1 MTPYLQ
7 SGRQAVQRPE
17 ARSFADLLTPD
28 ALRQRAAEV
37 ESRGRARTLAGTA
50 AGLAALALAT
60 GLVLVSGRAFDGT
73 LDGMILANFL
83 FAGGVVALGLAWIAF
98 QIASGG
104 QRIRQVAATL
114 RRRAHSG
121 GYQEGSRA

>member
-7 SGRQAVQRPE
+7 SGRQAAQRPG
-17 ARSFADLLTPD
+17 AQSFADLLTPE
-28 ALRQRAAEV
+28 ALRRRADEV

-50 AGLAALALAT
+50 AGVAGLALAT
-60 GLVLVSGRAFDGT
+60 GLVLVSGRALDAT

-98 QIASGG
+98 QIASDGRRLG
-104 QRIRQVAATL
+104 QVAAAL
-114 RRRAHSG
+114 RRRADSASH
-121 GYQEGSRA
+121 QEDNRT